1 MIKTTNIIMIPTAEE
16 FFRNKIK
23 QLHPFKEVVTLSG
36 DLITAEQGMRWANE
50 YSILK
55 SQYHVTEALKSAS
68 ENVSKT
74 EVCTNPY
81 QCFDCKNDICENP
94 KEYVEKSYIINA
106 YPLENIK

>member
-55 SQYHVTEALKSAS
+55 SQYHVTEALKEAS
-68 ENVSKT
+68 VKARAWTDGGGDWVSSNTKAK
-74 EVCTNPY
+74 V
-81 QCFDCKNDICENP
+81 D
-94 KEYVEKSYIINA
+94 KESILNA
-106 YPLENIK
+106 YSLENIK